1 LIIRAPFTFPARRI
15 KNIVELIDLA
25 PTILDALGIPIP
37 PSYQG
42 QSLLSLMF
50 GDKEREKDTAYTE
63 TYYPRLH
70 YGWAELKALYYNK
83 NWKYIMAPKQEL
95 YDLRKD
101 KKEKNNLVLKKSTH
115 ARRAKKRIQEFIKD
129 KSQNAIKPGE
139 AEKLDKDDLQKLAAL
154 GYVTT
159 FVDTSGKTN
168 LPDPKGKVH
177 VFNDLSKAKKNMA
190 EERYDEA
197 IDILKKIIKENPQ
210 IVDGI
215 LQLGNAY
222 SKKKLHEEALNC
234 FYRVLE
240 QKPDYHA
247 AMINVANSLMRL
259 GRLDKGIEEVQ
270 RFLKTF
276 PNDHTLLNEL
286 GVFYFRKKEYEKA
299 REILN
304 QSIEIERVNPH
315 ALNRL
320 GGIYVIKKEL
330 KKAETFLNKAL
341 EINPTLKKLY
351 FNLAQ
356 IEEEKGNA
364 DKAIEYYKKE
374 LENYPDDFKSAYNL
388 GEVLRKKGRYEESIE
403 CYRKSI
409 NSNPHFNIPYF
420 MIAKYY
426 LDRRTDIEEAVALC
440 EKGIE
445 IEPLNKYTAFGY
457 YILADIYSFKGDQV
471 KSRSYF
477 SRGEELK
484 RTLMKKNQWK

>member
-1 LIIRAPFTFPARRI
+1 
-15 KNIVELIDLA
+15 
-25 PTILDALGIPIP
+25 
-37 PSYQG
+37 
-42 QSLLSLMF
+42 
-50 GDKEREKDTAYTE
+50 
-63 TYYPRLH
+63 
-70 YGWAELKALYYNK
+70 
-83 NWKYIMAPKQEL
+83 
-95 YDLRKD
+95 
-101 KKEKNNLVLKKSTH
+101 
-115 ARRAKKRIQEFIKD
+115 
-129 KSQNAIKPGE
+129 
-139 AEKLDKDDLQKLAAL
+139 
-154 GYVTT
+154 
-159 FVDTSGKTN
+159 
-168 LPDPKGKVH
+168 
-177 VFNDLSKAKKNMA
+177 
-190 EERYDEA
+190 
-197 IDILKKIIKENPQ
+197 
-210 IVDGI
+210 
-215 LQLGNAY
+215 
-222 SKKKLHEEALNC
+222 
-234 FYRVLE
+234 
-240 QKPDYHA
+240 
-247 AMINVANSLMRL
+247 MRL

-304 QSIEIERVNPH
+304 QSIETERVNPH
-315 ALNRL
+315 AFNRL

-364 DKAIEYYKKE
+364 DKAIKYYKKE

-388 GEVLRKKGRYEESIE
+388 AEVLRKKGRYEESIE
-403 CYRKSI
+403 YYRKSI

-426 LDRRTDIEEAVALC
+426 LDRRTDIEEAVAFC
-440 EKGIE
+440 EKGLE